1 MAKKQF
7 EDLDPH
13 QERVLREM
21 IIKEMMKKIQDRIAG
36 EDSKAIKSIKN
47 LVNEQEDKKQKI
59 ESKLKSILNEK
70 KKEKTNDDDDK

>member
-1 MAKKQF
+1 MSKKQF

-21 IIKEMMKKIQDRIAG
+21 IVKEMMKKIQDRIAS

-59 ESKLKSILNEK
+59 ENKLKSIL
-70 KKEKTNDDDDK
+70 KEKEKQTSNDEE

>member
-59 ESKLKSILNEK
+59 ERKLKNILNEK
-70 KKEKTNDDDDK
+70 KKEKTNDDDDE

>member
-59 ESKLKSILNEK
+59 ESKLKNILNEK
-70 KKEKTNDDDDK
+70 KKEKTNDDDE

>member
-1 MAKKQF
+1 MVKKQF

-59 ESKLKSILNEK
+59 ESKLKNILNEK
-70 KKEKTNDDDDK
+70 KKEK

>member
-1 MAKKQF
+1 MVKKQF

-59 ESKLKSILNEK
+59 ESKLKNILNEK
-70 KKEKTNDDDDK
+70 KKEKTNDDDDE

>member
-59 ESKLKSILNEK
+59 ESKLKNILNEK
-70 KKEKTNDDDDK
+70 KKEKTNDDDDE

>member
-59 ESKLKSILNEK
+59 ESKLKNILNEK
-70 KKEKTNDDDDK
+70 KKEK

>member
-1 MAKKQF
+1 MVKKQF

-59 ESKLKSILNEK
+59 ESKLKNILNEK
-70 KKEKTNDDDDK
+70 KKEKTNDDDE